1 MGNPRFAAECG
12 TTRRSNS
19 NELVAIEMVCSAWED
34 SLPEHDSGAASV
46 LAMLVRA
53 IDNNRDLYRDSSH
66 HMETVRSVF
75 CHLCRRAH
83 PEFLRACHPT
93 QVGDVTCVIG
103 QTLAGLD
110 ADGHGHGQ
118 KVDDQA
124 VGYPQGM

>member
-1 MGNPRFAAECG
+1 MGDPRFFADLGA
-12 TTRRSNS
+12 TRRSNS
-19 NELVAIEMVCSAWED
+19 NMLVAIETICSAWED
-34 SLPEHDSGAASV
+34 TLPEHDSGAASV

-53 IDNNRDLYRDSSH
+53 IDNNRGLYRDSPQ

-93 QVGDVTCVIG
+93 QVGDTNCVIG
-103 QTLAGLD
+103 QTLACLD
-110 ADGHGHGQ
+110 AEGQ
-118 KVDDQA
+118 ARKVGDQP